1 MGILVKYFQMGRIY
15 AVNIIKAMD
24 ELGQGVVSL
33 KPCEVQIRAGMT
45 WYEYIREVEGEKC

>member
-1 MGILVKYFQMGRIY
+1 MVKYFQMGRIY